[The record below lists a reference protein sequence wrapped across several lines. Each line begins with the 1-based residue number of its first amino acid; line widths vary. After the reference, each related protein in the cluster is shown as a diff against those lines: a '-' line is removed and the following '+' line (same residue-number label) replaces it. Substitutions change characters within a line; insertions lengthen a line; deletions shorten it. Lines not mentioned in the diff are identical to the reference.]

1 MSPSW
6 SKLQTRTALSSH
18 RTRIGFNLTWEVW
31 RFLSTPTT
39 HGWIRLPTRGQ
50 SCGRCDCWRVKVSM
64 ELLGADWTW
73 FEQLRMFMADKEFR
87 GNVTASA
94 PTGVLV
100 LFDHLTIGSRMM
112 PSQRLNAFLLIL
124 QRCLQN
130 CISDIFPTL
139 FSTHG
144 QYSLNFINIS
154 SVFYH
159 FSMISLWCHGWHTLK
174 LYGWHPEVLDPFIV
188 TLSSPRR
195 SAIPCPKQYN
205 MVKIHINWYQSLLIF
220 VWSWCFFGGHF
231 VERCWNIFEDLQ
243 DLHADMSL
251 TSWRGASKSST
262 IILDRGAKSSSW
274 PFTRPVSVGRHTSVS
289 WIQLGL
295 IRYGDGI

>member
-50 SCGRCDCWRVKVSM
+50 SCRRCDCWRVKVFM
-64 ELLGADWTW
+64 ELLGAAWTW
-73 FEQLRMFMADKEFR
+73 LEQLRMFMADKEFR

-100 LFDHLTIGSRMM
+100 LFDHLTIGSRRLEIKHRAEGMIRNSMM
-112 PSQRLNAFLLIL
+112 PSQRLNAFLLIS

-130 CISDIFPTL
+130 CISDIFPTFVFNYCNGQ
-139 FSTHG
+139 FSF
-144 QYSLNFINIS
+144 NFINIS
-154 SVFYH
+154 SVLLSFFPSFLCGAMSGIPWSY
-159 FSMISLWCHGWHTLK
+159 
-174 LYGWHPEVLDPFIV
+174 EVLDPFIV

-195 SAIPCPKQYN
+195 PAIGTVPETVVYISICVN
-205 MVKIHINWYQSLLIF
+205 FVKTRINWYQSLLF
-220 VWSWCFFGGHF
+220 
-231 VERCWNIFEDLQ
+231 
-243 DLHADMSL
+243 
-251 TSWRGASKSST
+251 
-262 IILDRGAKSSSW
+262 
-274 PFTRPVSVGRHTSVS
+274 
-289 WIQLGL
+289 
-295 IRYGDGI
+295 

>member
-50 SCGRCDCWRVKVSM
+50 SCGRCDCRRVKVFM

-73 FEQLRMFMADKEFR
+73 LEQLRMFMADKEFR

-100 LFDHLTIGSRMM
+100 RFDHLTIGSRMM
-112 PSQRLNAFLLIL
+112 PSQRLNAFLLIS

-195 SAIPCPKQYN
+195 SASPCPKQYN

-220 VWSWCFFGGHF
+220 VWSWCFLEDTSLKD
-231 VERCWNIFEDLQ
+231 VEIFLKTLTRFACWYESDIMEGCIQIIHNHLGQGCEKFILAI
-243 DLHADMSL
+243 HK
-251 TSWRGASKSST
+251 ASE
-262 IILDRGAKSSSW
+262 RW
-274 PFTRPVSVGRHTSVS
+274 
-289 WIQLGL
+289 
-295 IRYGDGI
+295 